1 LAKSLTFPNGKKSII
16 LTDAE
21 KEAAART
28 LRLAERGVCLWGNQF
43 KDNARDACKFIF
55 GYIHTQEETTGAEMR
70 IPRKRYLMNI
80 ARNWYKCRKAGR
92 TFYIHKSRRLIV
104 SWFVRSLE
112 LYAAGFS
119 SAGFGIAAKHFQGM
133 NGACAFVWRVYF
145 LYEGLRSNYP
155 EWNLEKSSPRGAVL
169 GKELDTLILP
179 NGAMFYALNSDK
191 EGVRGGGMSYIAYE
205 ELSGYSNPDAVIGQ
219 GKIIVQ
225 GPAGE
230 VGGMVC
236 AISNASA
243 NHEYKAQIKGNH
255 QIRPVVVPDKTYNA
269 DAGGLVQVVHYKADP
284 AKNDDWVALTKPGIP
299 PREWEV
305 EMELSDEIHAGD
317 PVHAQFDYAIHAPE
331 SGRHELWKIDPNG
344 ELIGSWDCSTST
356 VNFAFTL
363 KQVTKNRQGEDQE
376 QTLLEYTSGG
386 ASNIYAFGEGLTAH
400 LRRNYPKLEV
410 WRVEHIGDPA
420 MLARSGTD
428 PMGRTM
434 QEIIRS
440 LGFNIK
446 PAPTQNVQDRL
457 NGTDRLQSQTLSDGT
472 PRWVVNEYGC
482 PTLTEALKGAY
493 CWREVKNANT
503 GGQTVYKEPAKNGFS
518 HVAEA
523 SQYGD
528 LVVDRR
534 INNPKQARET
544 SGGMKFNEKAAFGKP
559 KR

>member
-1 LAKSLTFPNGKKSII
+1 MAT
-16 LTDAE
+16 
-21 KEAAART
+21 RT
-28 LRLAERGVCLWGNQF
+28 LRLAEKGTTLWPTEF

-55 GYIHTQEETTGAEMR
+55 GYVHTQEETTGTEMR

-80 ARNWYKCRKAGR
+80 ARNWYKCRRSGR

-145 LYEGLRSNYP
+145 LYESLRKNYP
-155 EWNLEKSSPRGAVL
+155 EWNLEKSAPRGAVL
-169 GKELDTLILP
+169 GKELDTLVLP

-230 VGGMVC
+230 VNGMVC

-243 NHEYKAQIKGNH
+243 NPEYKAQIKGDH

-269 DAGGLVQVVHYKADP
+269 DSGGLVQVVHYKADP
-284 AKNDDWVALTKPGIP
+284 SKNDEWVTITKPGIP

-305 EMELSDEIHAGD
+305 EMELSDEIHSGD

-331 SGRHELWKIDPNG
+331 SGRHQLWRIDPNG

-356 VNFAFTL
+356 VNFSFVL
-363 KQVTKNRQGEDQE
+363 KQITKNARGEDQV
-376 QTLLEYTSGG
+376 QTLLGYDSGG
-386 ASNIYAFGEGLTAH
+386 ASNIYAFCEGLTAH
-400 LRRNYPKLEV
+400 LRRLYPKLEG
-410 WRVEHIGDPA
+410 WRIKHVGDPA
-420 MLARSGTD
+420 MTARSGSD
-428 PMGRTM
+428 PLGRTM
-434 QEIIRS
+434 QEIIR
-440 LGFNIK
+440 LNGFNII
-446 PAPTQNVQDRL
+446 PAPTQNVNDRL

-482 PTLTEALKGAY
+482 PTLVEALKGAY

-518 HVAEA
+518 HAA
-523 SQYGD
+523 DANQYGD
-528 LVVDRR
+528 LVADRQ
-534 INNPKQARET
+534 INNPKQSRET
-544 SGGMKFNEKAAFGKP
+544 SGGMKFNEKAAYGKF

>member
-80 ARNWYKCRKAGR
+80 ARNWYKCRRSGR

-145 LYEGLRSNYP
+145 LYESLRTNYP

-169 GKELDTLILP
+169 SKELDTLILP
-179 NGAMFYALNSDK
+179 NGAIFHALNSDK

-205 ELSGYSNPDAVIGQ
+205 ELSGYSNPDEVVGQ
-219 GKIIVQ
+219 GRIIVQ
-225 GPAGE
+225 GPAE
-230 VGGMVC
+230 KVGGMVC
-236 AISNASA
+236 AISNASL
-243 NHEYKAQIKGNH
+243 NLEYKAQIKGDY
-255 QIRPVVVPDKTYNA
+255 QILPITVPEKTYNA
-269 DAGGLVQVVHYKADP
+269 DNGGLVQFIYYKADP
-284 AKNDDWVALTKPGIP
+284 EKTPEWVAKNKPGVP
-299 PREWEV
+299 PRVWEI
-305 EMELSDEIHAGD
+305 EMEMNDNISTGD
-317 PVHAQFDYAIHAPE
+317 PVHPQFEYAIHAPT

-356 VNFAFTL
+356 VNFSFVL
-363 KQVTKNRQGEDQE
+363 KQITKNRHGEDQV
-376 QTLLEYTSGG
+376 QTLLGYDSGG
-386 ASNIYAFGEGLTAH
+386 ASNIYAFCEGLMAH
-400 LRRNYPKLEV
+400 LRRCYPRLEG
-410 WRVEHIGDPA
+410 WRIEHFGDPA
-420 MLARSGTD
+420 MTARSGSD
-428 PMGRTM
+428 PNGRTM

-440 LGFNIK
+440 LGYNIK
-446 PAPTQNVQDRL
+446 VAPTQNVQDRL
-457 NGTDRLQSQTLSDGT
+457 NGTDRLQSQTLSDGS

-482 PTLTEALKGAY
+482 PTLVEALKGAY
-493 CWREVKNANT
+493 CWREVKNVHT

-518 HVAEA
+518 HAA
-523 SQYGD
+523 DANQYGD
-528 LVVDRR
+528 LVADRR
-534 INNPKQARET
+534 INAPKQSRET